1 MTPSRSLFP
10 FLFSL
15 FFVGV
20 FVWQLSEA
28 FFGYGRSTHQ
38 ARIFPV
44 AIGLP
49 FLALTLTAAGIEF
62 RHWLAGRRLA
72 VEKPPESDTPP
83 VRSAEVER
91 RRTTVIIAWIV
102 GFYLVIWLL
111 GFMLAA
117 PLLTLLYI
125 KLAGKEAWPLAL
137 AMTAGVWLFFS
148 GLFQCTLHIPLMER
162 LPGELFLRLESLIG
176 VELNQYFLVPFLC

>member
-15 FFVGV
+15 LFVGV
-20 FVWQLSEA
+20 FVWQISEA
-28 FFGYGRSTHQ
+28 FFGYGRSAHQ

-72 VEKPPESDTPP
+72 VEKPPESDTPS

-102 GFYLVIWLL
+102 GFYLTIWLL

-125 KLAGKEAWPLAL
+125 KVAGKEAWPLTLIMA
-137 AMTAGVWLFFS
+137 AGVWVFFS
-148 GLFQCTLHIPLMER
+148 GLFQCKLHIPLMER
-162 LPGELFLRLESLIG
+162 LPGELFLRLESLTG

>member
-49 FLALTLTAAGIEF
+49 FLALTVTAASIEF
-62 RHWLAGRRLA
+62 RHWLAGRRLP
-72 VEKPPESDTPP
+72 VEKPPESDTTP

-102 GFYLVIWLL
+102 GFYLIIWLL
-111 GFMLAA
+111 GFLLAA

-148 GLFQCTLHIPLMER
+148 GLSQCTLHIPLMDR
-162 LPGELFLRLESLIG
+162 LPGELFLRLESPTG
-176 VELNQYFLVPFLC
+176 VELNQYLLVPFLC